1 MNVAKQMLER
11 GVCMT
16 YRQAEAEERELYG
29 LPSTVKGR
37 QELYEDQ
44 KQQLELSEIQE
55 PLECP

>member
-1 MNVAKQMLER
+1 MNVPKQMLER

-37 QELYEDQ
+37 QELYADQ
-44 KQQLELSEIQE
+44 EQQL
-55 PLECP
+55 